1 MEELVTAPEPLI
13 TERRGIAGWLIFN
26 RPAAGNAMDAAMMA
40 ALPGAWQSFEDDPAV
55 HVIIVSG
62 IGRTFQTGLDMVQ
75 LSRDPDALREA
86 SRRTKRGNP
95 QLTGLHLGVTKP
107 VITAVNGVC
116 AGGGLHFVTDAD
128 IVIAATNATFV
139 DPHVSVG
146 QVSAF
151 ESVGL
156 VSRAAFGPVARMV
169 LAGAH
174 ERVTAQRAYDLGWI
188 SAVVDSEELWPAAQ
202 QLAEQIGENPPEALA
217 QSKAAL
223 WSALEVGRSAAMGRG
238 RQTESEQLT

>member
-1 MEELVTAPEPLI
+1 
-13 TERRGIAGWLIFN
+13 LIFN
-26 RPAAGNAMDAAMMA
+26 RPEAGNAMDAAMMA
-40 ALPGAWQSFEDDPAV
+40 DLPRAWRSFEDDPAV

-75 LSRDPDALREA
+75 LSREPDALREA
-86 SRRTKRGNP
+86 SRRTKHGNP

-107 VITAVNGVC
+107 VITAVNGIC
-116 AGGGLHFVTDAD
+116 AGGGLHFVADAD
-128 IVIAATNATFV
+128 IVIAASNATFV

-151 ESVGL
+151 EAVGL
-156 VSRAAFGPVARMV
+156 ASRAAFGPVARMV
-169 LAGAH
+169 LAGVH
-174 ERVTAQRAYDLGWI
+174 ERVSARRAYELGWV
-188 SAVVDSEELWPAAQ
+188 SAVIDPEELWPTAQ
-202 QLAEQIGENPPEALA
+202 HLAEQIGANPPAALA

-238 RQTESEQLT
+238 RQIESEQLT